1 MNDLPGPNFSPS
13 PNLSPGTKKT
23 PRLTILLSINAA
35 AVVLAGVLIAG
46 AIWFNGGLTFHA
58 VDERSDIVGDDA
70 ESVALLE
77 SVSDSEAKAAEYLD
91 VIGNDDYVS
100 TSSHE
105 FDSSS
110 VPAGELWNENSIVI
124 YGTPDVDICV
134 GGGLSNLG
142 DMYWQTSD
150 TGVISGFY
158 NTARTWLG
166 YSNDTCRYPV
176 INGYGTTTITA
187 GTYDGK
193 RKDSITVA
201 VIEPPIQQWKH
212 EVLTLVNKIRI
223 KNNLDQLSWGDTCAS
238 AADVRATETKTLY
251 AHNRPDGS
259 SWSTACPAPSS
270 GGVSGEN
277 LAIGNAAVSPATT
290 VALWMGSEAHRA
302 NILNPEYTKLSVG
315 FVFDLDSEYKTYWSQ
330 FFSTY

>member
-1 MNDLPGPNFSPS
+1 ML
-13 PNLSPGTKKT
+13 KKEFPDMKEKSHN
-23 PRLTILLSINAA
+23 PRMTILLSINAA
-35 AVVLAGVLIAG
+35 AILIAG
-46 AIWFNGGLTFHA
+46 ILVSSAIWFNGGVEFRA
-58 VDERSDIVGDDA
+58 VGERSDIVAEEA

-77 SVSDSEAKAAEYLD
+77 SVTDSGAEVD
-91 VIGNDDYVS
+91 DSVVSIIGNDDYI
-100 TSSHE
+100 SSSNHE
-105 FDSSS
+105 FDSSKTVS
-110 VPAGELWNENSIVI
+110 AGELWNENSLVI

-134 GGGLSNLG
+134 GGGLSDLG
-142 DMYWQTSD
+142 EMYWQTSD
-150 TGVISGFY
+150 PSVISGFY

-166 YSNDTCRYPV
+166 YSSDTCRFPV

-193 RKDSITVA
+193 RKDSITVT
-201 VIEPPIQQWKH
+201 VIEPPADQWAR

-223 KNNLDQLSWGDTCAS
+223 KNNLAQLSWGETCE
-238 AADVRATETKTLY
+238 AAANTRAMETQTLY
-251 AHNRPDGS
+251 AHTRPDGS
-259 SWSTACPAPSS
+259 SWSTACPAPAS

-315 FVFDLDSEYKTYWSQ
+315 FVFDVESEYKTYWSQ

>member
-1 MNDLPGPNFSPS
+1 MNPTD
-13 PNLSPGTKKT
+13 TKKQSRMT
-23 PRLTILLSINAA
+23 VLLSINAA
-35 AVVLAGVLIAG
+35 AILVAGILIAS
-46 AIWFNGGLTFHA
+46 AIWLNGGMEFRA
-58 VDERSDIVGDDA
+58 VGERSDIVDEDA
-70 ESVALLE
+70 SAAALLE
-77 SVSDSEAKAAEYLD
+77 SVSNSGAEAAEYID
-91 VIGNDDYVS
+91 VIANDDYIS

-105 FDSSS
+105 FDSSTVS
-110 VPAGELWNENSIVI
+110 AGELWNEKAIAI
-124 YGTPDVDICV
+124 YGTPDIDICV
-134 GGGLSNLG
+134 GGGLSDLG
-142 DMYWQTSD
+142 EMYWQTSD
-150 TGVISGFY
+150 PNVISGFY

-176 INGYGTTTITA
+176 IAGYGTTTITA

-193 RKDSITVA
+193 RKDSITVT
-201 VIEPPIQQWKH
+201 VLEPPVDQWEH

-223 KNNLDQLSWGDTCAS
+223 KNNLSQLSWGEVCES
-238 AADVRATETKTLY
+238 AADTRANETKTLY
-251 AHNRPDGS
+251 AHTRPDGS
-259 SWSTACPAPSS
+259 SWATACPAPAS

-315 FVFDLDSEYKTYWSQ
+315 FVFDMDSDYKTYWSQ